1 MPARRFLTDRFL
13 RSLPPA
19 KRRHIDDIWDTSI
32 PGFGVRVYD
41 AKDSD
46 PTRRGKAGKINFM
59 LYARF
64 GAGAFPARVIVGGY
78 PAISLEEARRK
89 AGTWRSLIDR
99 GVDPRDVEQA
109 EAEKAARE
117 AALRIQHSVAS
128 VAEDFIA
135 DKLAK
140 ERSGKVAERDLR
152 NTFVAA
158 WGERLIT
165 EITEDDVLAI
175 VNTKKRRAPEQARA
189 LLILVKRFFAW
200 VIDQRSYGL
209 TASPCDRLFATKIIG
224 ELQSRT
230 RHLNDAEIAA
240 FWRASGKMPYPVGAV
255 YRTLLL
261 TGLRLNEAAAISWSE
276 IHGNSI
282 IIPAARMKGREGKA
296 RDHLVPLTQAMQE
309 IIASVPRYRGGPYL
323 FSYKAGKSPVTMTG
337 PMKRDLDG
345 RMLRTLKAM
354 ARRRGEDHH
363 NVELPDWVNHDLRR
377 TVRTGLSKLKI
388 PRDVAEAVL
397 AHRPPG
403 IIGTYNLH
411 EFEDEKREALAAWEQ
426 HIASVVNPPK
436 PAKVVRLAGR
446 RR

>member
-1 MPARRFLTDRFL
+1 VPHGETSRR
-13 RSLPPA
+13 P
-19 KRRHIDDIWDTSI
+19 RRPRLSI

-99 GVDPRDVEQA
+99 GVDPRDVEKA

-140 ERSGKVAERDLR
+140 ERSGKIAERDLR
-152 NTFVAA
+152 NTFVVA

-165 EITEDDVLAI
+165 EITEDDVMAI
-175 VNTKKRRAPEQARA
+175 INAKKRRAPEQARA
-189 LLILVKRFFAW
+189 LLILVGRFFTWAL
-200 VIDQRSYGL
+200 DQRTYGL

-224 ELQSRT
+224 PLQSRT
-230 RHLNDAEIAA
+230 RRLNDAEIFAL
-240 FWRASGKMPYPVGAV
+240 WRASGRLKYPVGSV

-261 TGLRLNEAAAISWSE
+261 TGLRLNEAAAISSLMPSSV
-276 IHGNSI
+276 IAG
-282 IIPAARMKGREGKA
+282 AA
-296 RDHLVPLTQAMQE
+296 V
-309 IIASVPRYRGGPYL
+309 S
-323 FSYKAGKSPVTMTG
+323 
-337 PMKRDLDG
+337 
-345 RMLRTLKAM
+345 
-354 ARRRGEDHH
+354 
-363 NVELPDWVNHDLRR
+363 
-377 TVRTGLSKLKI
+377 
-388 PRDVAEAVL
+388 
-397 AHRPPG
+397 
-403 IIGTYNLH
+403 
-411 EFEDEKREALAAWEQ
+411 
-426 HIASVVNPPK
+426 
-436 PAKVVRLAGR
+436 
-446 RR
+446 